1 MFVFYCIVV
10 FVYLCCLYYVL
21 YYVSVCIDYFFSLVM
36 HDAALSLMWDIIW
49 GFFCFALLRT
59 VELFLGGN
67 HVALAML
74 ESDFLQ
80 C

>member
-21 YYVSVCIDYFFSLVM
+21 CYVDVCIDCFFSSGNEWCCLVFNVG
-36 HDAALSLMWDIIW
+36 HYLGI
-49 GFFCFALLRT
+49 FCFALLRT